1 MGRIGHQD
9 ARPLVSVSTII
20 VLRGCLVWYLRRH
33 NVSNFCLSLVFQ
45 FEPLSLDNLW
55 HLCRK
60 PNMPLLARAA
70 SCEAESHRQISER
83 GGEMQLRNEML
94 AQCTVAHGSSW
105 TGNVFG

>member
-1 MGRIGHQD
+1 
-9 ARPLVSVSTII
+9 
-20 VLRGCLVWYLRRH
+20 
-33 NVSNFCLSLVFQ
+33 
-45 FEPLSLDNLW
+45 
-55 HLCRK
+55 
-60 PNMPLLARAA
+60 MPLLARAA